1 MRNVLGLVNQLTS
14 PLIEDTVKPAT
25 KFVVNDFPKSARLN
39 HQQIENRTVGDKHYR
54 AHNLKA

>member
-14 PLIEDTVKPAT
+14 PLMEGGGGGGVKPVT

-39 HQQIENRTVGDKHYR
+39 HPAD
-54 AHNLKA
+54 

>member
-1 MRNVLGLVNQLTS
+1 MRNVLGLANQLTS

-39 HQQIENRTVGDKHYR
+39 HQQIENRTVGI
-54 AHNLKA
+54 NTTEPTV